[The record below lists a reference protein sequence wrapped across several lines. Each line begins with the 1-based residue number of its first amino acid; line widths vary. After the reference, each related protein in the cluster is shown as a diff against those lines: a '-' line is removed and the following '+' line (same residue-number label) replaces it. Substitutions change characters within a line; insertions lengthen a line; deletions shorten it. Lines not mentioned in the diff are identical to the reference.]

1 METNQFKLPNIH
13 HAKNGDNSGV
23 FKSTNALSK
32 SLDSLKSLESFADV
46 ANFTSSVK
54 K

>member
-1 METNQFKLPNIH
+1 MEANQFKLPNIH
-13 HAKNGDNSGV
+13 HAKNGDSSGA
-23 FKSTNALSK
+23 FKTANALSK

-46 ANFTSSVK
+46 ANFSSSVK